1 MLFQGRNVK
10 DGQPALVKQLFMPP
24 REEGEQ
30 WSAIKETALLL
41 PQAAVQHEKSSYR
54 IIGNADGELLGAV
67 IPTLQSQG
75 IWGRYLLLT
84 TFLSVCR
91 AVENL
96 HAVGKVHGA
105 IHPNH
110 VLVRKDSSACLLCFH
125 PMPIRLEKIDPYRND
140 FLVNLSQEQL
150 RGFGSPATDVYG
162 LGVLLFQVFG
172 DALPYSATSPYDL
185 AEQTMWGRTEPFH
198 PSKEGLDDVRAKAI
212 EPELVEIGTVAAK
225 AIHRDASLRFSSVEE
240 LRKNL
245 EPLQERLS
253 PLQLGLR
260 LFSQN
265 RYALAARVFE
275 EAVQYQ
281 DPVVAHLYLG
291 RIYGLHMNR
300 YEQGV
305 LAYKHALKAHPGL
318 EAARLGLAEIYSR
331 QGRHALA
338 KNEFVE
344 LLTQRPNDQNL
355 LMMYAQAL
363 AQDGN
368 LDGALNIITKVTNEN
383 PYYLPAYASGI
394 QMAVDKQDFK
404 SAEAICSQG
413 IASILK
419 VIDKGNLDP
428 GQVAQVYYE
437 RGRLHRL
444 QGRLDQAIKWLDH
457 AFEQAPGHAP
467 SHLMLAQIYS
477 EKGEMDLALK
487 HFTMCLKLDPRQ
499 SGLLEDLE
507 KMFAAPG

>member
-1 MLFQGRNVK
+1 MNPMTTIGDYELTKSPLAQDWQGVLYQGRNVK

-54 IIGNADGELLGAV
+54 VIGNADGELLGAV

-185 AEQTMWGRTEPFH
+185 AEQTMRSFLCSIHSETRLLVADQYSHTEF
-198 PSKEGLDDVRAKAI
+198 
-212 EPELVEIGTVAAK
+212 
-225 AIHRDASLRFSSVEE
+225 
-240 LRKNL
+240 
-245 EPLQERLS
+245 
-253 PLQLGLR
+253 
-260 LFSQN
+260 
-265 RYALAARVFE
+265 
-275 EAVQYQ
+275 
-281 DPVVAHLYLG
+281 
-291 RIYGLHMNR
+291 
-300 YEQGV
+300 
-305 LAYKHALKAHPGL
+305 
-318 EAARLGLAEIYSR
+318 
-331 QGRHALA
+331 
-338 KNEFVE
+338 
-344 LLTQRPNDQNL
+344 
-355 LMMYAQAL
+355 
-363 AQDGN
+363 
-368 LDGALNIITKVTNEN
+368 
-383 PYYLPAYASGI
+383 
-394 QMAVDKQDFK
+394 
-404 SAEAICSQG
+404 
-413 IASILK
+413 
-419 VIDKGNLDP
+419 ID
-428 GQVAQVYYE
+428 
-437 RGRLHRL
+437 
-444 QGRLDQAIKWLDH
+444 I
-457 AFEQAPGHAP
+457 
-467 SHLMLAQIYS
+467 
-477 EKGEMDLALK
+477 
-487 HFTMCLKLDPRQ
+487 
-499 SGLLEDLE
+499 
-507 KMFAAPG
+507 